1 MQEIRTNSAQLPSY
15 QELCDIL
22 AHEAP
27 HQIPQEKKQTHYG
40 DFATMRAL
48 LNSYGLSTKFFNQDI
63 RFENLKEEAL
73 FEEVLILFSELTKNI
88 LRTRDNLAQQTLLNS
103 LYDYLSK
110 TDKLEQADIIFV
122 FGSKAPFR
130 IEKAIQ
136 LYKEG
141 YAPKILI
148 SGKGP
153 FYERDKRE
161 KSEAEILAEYALGKG
176 VPREALILEKESIT
190 VPDNVKRSLNLLERE
205 AIPHSRIILVNS
217 PFSQRRG
224 WAHWNKMSKE
234 GTRLFRSNTDTVS
247 KQYSRDG
254 WYRDKIGAWVIVK
267 EFFGLRVGEML
278 NTS

>member
-1 MQEIRTNSAQLPSY
+1 MVGCDSLKVVILVRIKSRSHHMLSQKTDTHWHLFRKIMQEIRTNSAQLPSY

-130 IEKAIQ
+130 IERRYSFTK
-136 LYKEG
+136 K
-141 YAPKILI
+141 
-148 SGKGP
+148 
-153 FYERDKRE
+153 DM
-161 KSEAEILAEYALGKG
+161 
-176 VPREALILEKESIT
+176 PRK
-190 VPDNVKRSLNLLERE
+190 
-205 AIPHSRIILVNS
+205 
-217 PFSQRRG
+217 
-224 WAHWNKMSKE
+224 
-234 GTRLFRSNTDTVS
+234 
-247 KQYSRDG
+247 YS
-254 WYRDKIGAWVIVK
+254 
-267 EFFGLRVGEML
+267 
-278 NTS
+278 